1 MPRLLVRRGFT
12 LIELLVVIA
21 IIAVLI
27 ALLLPAVQAA
37 REAARR
43 AQCVNNLKQIGLALH
58 NYHGVLGA
66 FPWDHG
72 PNGWNEWSAM
82 AMLLPYIE
90 QGSLYN
96 AINFAN
102 TYNAANP
109 TLISDGG
116 VGTNTTV
123 TQTKL
128 NFLLCPSDS
137 DRLTNPDGHTNYV
150 INIGSDGLTP
160 ELPTPFGGIGVSGYR
175 NSGSASYVNIA
186 SITDGTSNTGAYS
199 EMVKGIGTSNTL
211 DNLTPTS
218 TISGADVTFQGN
230 PRADYTICL
239 NMGQATTQSQVSG
252 DYATGMYWHSSQRA
266 FGHYRHLMPP
276 NTWGCQPYQSPTNDP
291 DGAGHRDFGAA
302 TASSRHPGI
311 VNVVFADG
319 STRAVKGTISPPTWW
334 ALGTRSAGEVVSAD
348 AF

>member
-1 MPRLLVRRGFT
+1 MRSPLVRRGFT

-43 AQCVNNLKQIGLALH
+43 SQCVNNLKQLGIALH
-58 NYHGVLGA
+58 NYHDSLGS

-72 PNGWNEWSAM
+72 PNGWNEWSSLT
-82 AMLLPYIE
+82 MLLPYIE
-90 QGSLYN
+90 QGNLYN
-96 AINFAN
+96 SINFAY

-109 TLISDGG
+109 TTVDQGG
-116 VGTNTTV
+116 PGTNTTV

-128 NFLLCPSDS
+128 TVFICPSDS
-137 DRLTNPDGHTNYV
+137 DRLTNPDGHSNYT

-160 ELPTPFGGIGVSGYR
+160 EITTPFGGIGVSEYATG
-175 NSGSASYVNIA
+175 GPTTINIA
-186 SITDGTSNTGAYS
+186 AITDGTSNTAAYS
-199 EMVKGIGTSNTL
+199 EVVKGIGTSNSL

-218 TISGADVTFQGN
+218 TITGGNVIFVGN
-230 PRADYTICL
+230 PQADYQICQG
-239 NMGQATTQSQVSG
+239 MGRATTQAQVSG

-266 FGHYRHLMPP
+266 FGRYRHVMPP
-276 NTWGCQPYQSPTNDP
+276 NTWSCQPYSVPPGDVG
-291 DGAGHRDFGAA
+291 GAGHRDFGPL

-311 VNVVFADG
+311 VNVLFVDG
-319 STRAVKGTISPPTWW
+319 STRAIKGTISPPVWW
-334 ALGTRSAGEVVSAD
+334 ALGTRAAGEIISAD
-348 AF
+348 SY